1 MGQDEFIP
9 FHHPSIGEEEFAAVQ
24 SVLASGWLTSGPVTM
39 QFERRFADYIG
50 CKHALAVN
58 SGTAALQLAL
68 DAIGLKAGDE
78 VLLPTYTFTATAE
91 VVTYFGARPVL
102 CDSVAS
108 GFNIDPED
116 VERRITE
123 RTQVIIP
130 VHVAGES
137 CQMDRLQAIAKR
149 YALRVV
155 EDAAH
160 ALPAS
165 FRGARIGTIS
175 DLTAFSFY
183 ATKTITTGEGGM
195 LTTNNDAYA
204 ERATKMRLHG
214 IGGDA
219 WKRYSREGTWFYEVL
234 HAGYKLNLCDLLG
247 ALGLAQL
254 HKCDDFWE
262 QRRRIAR
269 MYSEQLARIEELE
282 VPSDGAAFGEHSWHL
297 YILRIKSDSLSIN
310 RNEVIEELRKAG
322 VGTSVHFIP
331 LHLHPFYSHYYG
343 YQRGDFPNAE
353 DAFSRCI
360 SLPIYPGL
368 RDEQVVRIIGSVQQI
383 AKRNRRR
390 VSVASN

>member
-1 MGQDEFIP
+1 
-9 FHHPSIGEEEFAAVQ
+9 
-24 SVLASGWLTSGPVTM
+24 
-39 QFERRFADYIG
+39 
-50 CKHALAVN
+50 
-58 SGTAALQLAL
+58 
-68 DAIGLKAGDE
+68 
-78 VLLPTYTFTATAE
+78 
-91 VVTYFGARPVL
+91 
-102 CDSVAS
+102 
-108 GFNIDPED
+108 
-116 VERRITE
+116 
-123 RTQVIIP
+123 
-130 VHVAGES
+130 
-137 CQMDRLQAIAKR
+137 
-149 YALRVV
+149 VV

-282 VPSDGAAFGEHSWHL
+282 IPSDGAAFGEHSWHL

-331 LHLHPFYSHYYG
+331 LHLHPFYSHCYG

-383 AKRNRRR
+383 VKKNRRR
-390 VSVASN
+390 VLVASS